1 MEESGI
7 VINMKKA
14 IFDRK
19 EVEIAG
25 GIFGREE
32 LKEAVKAME
41 ERGKLKEQVRT
52 LREALEGL
60 QTEVRNLDC
69 EHYTEKMHDASVKAT
84 RALEATKEGA

>member
-41 ERGKLKEQVRT
+41 ERGKLKEQVRI
-52 LREALEGL
+52 LREALA
-60 QTEVRNLDC
+60 EVVAYEDDPPPKGTKGA
-69 EHYTEKMHDASVKAT
+69 EVYEKARA
-84 RALEATKEGA
+84 ALEATKEGA